1 MKPGL
6 SQNATDIVLSL
17 TGIMERVCRMAFLG
31 QVAIFLVAAVV
42 VVPIARRA
50 GMGSVL
56 GYMLAG
62 LIVGPWALD
71 LVDNEREILHLA
83 ELGVVFLLFVIGLE
97 LQPRRLWAMRRAV
110 FGLGGGQVI
119 LTALV
124 LAGLAFALGLPLE
137 AAVVAGL
144 ALSLSSTAFAL
155 QALAERNELTTRHG
169 RLSFSILL
177 FQDLAVIPI
186 LALLPL
192 LAPASGGE
200 GDGVPWLDTAKAA
213 GMIALVVLGGRY
225 LLRHVLR
232 LVARFGTHEVFTATA
247 LLTVVGVAL
256 LMELVGLSM
265 ALGAFLAG
273 VLLADSEY
281 RHELEA
287 DIEPFKG
294 LLLGLFFMAVGMTV
308 NIGLVIE
315 TPITVLGLAAGL
327 MLVKML
333 CLIAVARVD
342 TANWRSIRGAAV
354 ALSQGG
360 EFAFVIVALGVSSAL
375 MDGRTADL
383 LIVAVTLSMAA
394 TPLAFGA
401 SDWLN
406 ARLEREAEPAY
417 DRHIEEENR
426 VIIAGFGRVGQI
438 VGRIL
443 RVRRIGFTA
452 LETSVEQVD
461 FVRRFGSKIYY
472 GDASRVELLRAA
484 SAEKAVLFV
493 LAIDD
498 VERSLATARTVRR
511 HFPHLTVFAR
521 ARNRQHVYALMD
533 LGVTHIV
540 RDGPPRAGA
549 PSIHEPRTRPG
560 DPDGAG
566 RWRLREPAHRPD
578 LPRPR
583 HRTPAPPA
591 RDRARHRP
599 HGRLRKS
606 GTGPGSSKRCSPRTN
621 ARPPGKAARTP
632 SHGCDETLPGRGG
645 EMPRASR
652 A

>member
-1 MKPGL
+1 
-6 SQNATDIVLSL
+6 
-17 TGIMERVCRMAFLG
+17 MAFLE
-31 QVAIFLVAAVV
+31 QVAIFLAAAVV
-42 VVPIARRA
+42 VVPLARRA

-71 LVDNEREILHLA
+71 LVHDEREILHLA
-83 ELGVVFLLFVIGLE
+83 ELGVVLLLFVIGLE

-110 FGLGGGQVI
+110 FGLGGGQVA

-192 LAPASGGE
+192 LAPASGGA
-200 GDGVPWLDTAKAA
+200 GDGVLWLDMAKAV

-315 TPITVLGLAAGL
+315 TPLTVLGLAAGL

-342 TANWRSIRGAAV
+342 TANWRTIRGTAV

-375 MDGRTADL
+375 MGGRTADL

-394 TPLAFGA
+394 TPLAFRAG
-401 SDWLN
+401 DWLN
-406 ARLEREAEPAY
+406 VRLERKVEPAY
-417 DRHIEEENR
+417 ERHIEEENR

-443 RVRRIGFTA
+443 RMRRIGFTA
-452 LETSVEQVD
+452 LETSAEQVD
-461 FVRRFGSKIYY
+461 FVRRFGNKIYY

-484 SAEKAVLFV
+484 NADKAVLFV
-493 LAIDD
+493 LAIED
-498 VERSLATARTVRR
+498 VERSLATARAVRK
-511 HFPHLTVFAR
+511 HFPHLTIFAR
-521 ARNRQHVYALMD
+521 ARNRQHAYALMD
-533 LGVTHIV
+533 LGIDRIV
-540 RDGPPRAGA
+540 RDTFHSSLELADGILKELGIGALESRRTVDTFRDHDTERLLRQHAIAHDTDRMAEEAKHWTRELEEMFAEDERTSAG
-549 PSIHEPRTRPG
+549 E
-560 DPDGAG
+560 G
-566 RWRLREPAHRPD
+566 RQG
-578 LPRPR
+578 PR
-583 HRTPAPPA
+583 HQDARLAP
-591 RDRARHRP
+591 R
-599 HGRLRKS
+599 
-606 GTGPGSSKRCSPRTN
+606 
-621 ARPPGKAARTP
+621 
-632 SHGCDETLPGRGG
+632 
-645 EMPRASR
+645 
-652 A
+652 

>member
-1 MKPGL
+1 
-6 SQNATDIVLSL
+6 
-17 TGIMERVCRMAFLG
+17 MAFLE
-31 QVAIFLVAAVV
+31 QVAIFLAAAVV
-42 VVPIARRA
+42 VVPLARRA

-71 LVDNEREILHLA
+71 LVDDEREILHLA

-110 FGLGGGQVI
+110 FGLGGGQVA

-169 RLSFSILL
+169 RMSFSILL

-192 LAPASGGE
+192 LAPASGGA
-200 GDGVPWLDTAKAA
+200 GDGVLWLDMAKAV

-315 TPITVLGLAAGL
+315 TPLTVLGVAAGL

-333 CLIAVARVD
+333 CLIAVARIE
-342 TANWRSIRGAAV
+342 TRTWRTIRGTAV

-394 TPLAFGA
+394 TPVAFRAG
-401 SDWLN
+401 DWLN
-406 ARLEREAEPAY
+406 ARLEERAGTGVRAAYRGGEPGHH
-417 DRHIEEENR
+417 R
-426 VIIAGFGRVGQI
+426 
-438 VGRIL
+438 
-443 RVRRIGFTA
+443 RVRPGRPDRRPHPAAAPHRIHRTG
-452 LETSVEQVD
+452 D
-461 FVRRFGSKIYY
+461 RRRAGRFRAPLRQQ
-472 GDASRVELLRAA
+472 DLLRRREPGRAA
-484 SAEKAVLFV
+484 
-493 LAIDD
+493 
-498 VERSLATARTVRR
+498 ARGECRQG
-511 HFPHLTVFAR
+511 R
-521 ARNRQHVYALMD
+521 AL
-533 LGVTHIV
+533 
-540 RDGPPRAGA
+540 RAGDRGRGA
-549 PSIHEPRTRPG
+549 LAR
-560 DPDGAG
+560 DGAG
-566 RWRLREPAHRPD
+566 GA
-578 LPRPR
+578 
-583 HRTPAPPA
+583 
-591 RDRARHRP
+591 
-599 HGRLRKS
+599 
-606 GTGPGSSKRCSPRTN
+606 
-621 ARPPGKAARTP
+621 
-632 SHGCDETLPGRGG
+632 
-645 EMPRASR
+645 
-652 A
+652 

>member
-1 MKPGL
+1 
-6 SQNATDIVLSL
+6 
-17 TGIMERVCRMAFLG
+17 MAFLE
-31 QVAIFLVAAVV
+31 QVAIFLAAAVV
-42 VVPIARRA
+42 VVPLARRA

-71 LVDNEREILHLA
+71 LVDDEQEILHFA
-83 ELGVVFLLFVIGLE
+83 ELGVVLLLFVIGLE
-97 LQPRRLWAMRRAV
+97 LQPLRLWAMRRAV
-110 FGLGGGQVI
+110 FGLGGGQFA
-119 LTALV
+119 LTVVA

-192 LAPASGGE
+192 LAPASASAGE
-200 GDGVPWLDTAKAA
+200 GALWLNIAKAV
-213 GMIALVVLGGRY
+213 GLIVLMVLGGRY

-232 LVARFGTHEVFTATA
+232 LVAQFGTHEVFTATA

-256 LMELVGLSM
+256 LMDLVGLSM

-315 TPITVLGLAAGL
+315 TPLAVLGLALGL
-327 MLVKML
+327 MSVKML
-333 CLIAVARVD
+333 CLIAVARVE
-342 TANWRSIRGAAV
+342 TANWRTIRGTAV

-360 EFAFVIVALGVSSAL
+360 EFAFVILALGVSSAL
-375 MDGRTADL
+375 MDWRTADM

-394 TPLAFGA
+394 TPLALRAG
-401 SDWLN
+401 DWLN
-406 ARLEREAEPAY
+406 VRLEPKAEPAY
-417 DRHIEEENR
+417 EQIIEEENR

-443 RVRRIGFTA
+443 RMRRIGFTA
-452 LETSVEQVD
+452 LETSSDQVD
-461 FVRRFGSKIYY
+461 FVRRFGSKVYY

-484 SAEKAVLFV
+484 NADKAVLFV
-493 LAIDD
+493 LAIED
-498 VERSLATARTVRR
+498 VEQSLVTARAVRR
-511 HFPHLTVFAR
+511 HFPHLTIFAR
-521 ARNRQHVYALMD
+521 ARNRQHAHALMD
-533 LGVTHIV
+533 LGIRHIV
-540 RDGPPRAGA
+540 RDTFHSSLELARAILTELGLDA
-549 PSIHEPRTRPG
+549 FESQRTVNTFR
-560 DPDGAG
+560 DHDTE
-566 RWRLREPAHRPD
+566 RLLRQHAIAHD
-578 LPRPR
+578 
-583 HRTPAPPA
+583 T
-591 RDRARHRP
+591 DRMAEEARHWTRELEEMFAEDERNATEE
-599 HGRLRKS
+599 GRQDPV
-606 GTGPGSSKRCSPRTN
+606 GGSR
-621 ARPPGKAARTP
+621 
-632 SHGCDETLPGRGG
+632 
-645 EMPRASR
+645 
-652 A
+652 

>member
-1 MKPGL
+1 
-6 SQNATDIVLSL
+6 
-17 TGIMERVCRMAFLG
+17 MAFLE
-31 QVAIFLVAAVV
+31 QVAIFLAAAVV
-42 VVPIARRA
+42 VVPLAKRA

-56 GYMLAG
+56 GFMLAG

-71 LVDNEREILHLA
+71 LVDDEQEILHFA
-83 ELGVVFLLFVIGLE
+83 ELGVVLLLFVIGLE
-97 LQPRRLWAMRRAV
+97 LQPLRLWAMRRAV
-110 FGLGGGQVI
+110 FGLGGGQVA
-119 LTALV
+119 LTTVA

-186 LALLPL
+186 LALLPF
-192 LAPASGGE
+192 LAPASASAGE
-200 GDGVPWLDTAKAA
+200 GTLWLDVAKAV
-213 GMIALVVLGGRY
+213 GMIALMVLGGRY

-308 NIGLVIE
+308 NVGLVIE
-315 TPITVLGLAAGL
+315 TPLAVLGLALGL
-327 MLVKML
+327 MLTKML
-333 CLIAVARVD
+333 CLIAVVRIE
-342 TANWRSIRGAAV
+342 TANWRTIRGTAV

-360 EFAFVIVALGVSSAL
+360 EFAFVILALGVSSAL
-375 MDGRTADL
+375 MDGRTADM
-383 LIVAVTLSMAA
+383 LIVAVTLSMAT
-394 TPLAFGA
+394 TPLAFRAG
-401 SDWLN
+401 DRLN
-406 ARLEREAEPAY
+406 AQLKPKAEPAY
-417 DRHIEEENR
+417 EQRIDEENR

-443 RVRRIGFTA
+443 GVRRIGFTA
-452 LETSVEQVD
+452 LETSADQVN
-461 FVRRFGSKIYY
+461 FVRRFGNKVYY

-484 SAEKAVLFV
+484 NADKAVLFV
-493 LAIDD
+493 LAIED
-498 VERSLATARTVRR
+498 VEQSLVTARAVCK
-511 HFPHLTVFAR
+511 HFPHLTIFAR
-521 ARNRQHVYALMD
+521 ARNRQHAHALMD
-533 LGVTHIV
+533 LGITHIV
-540 RDGPPRAGA
+540 RDTFHSSLELALGILTELGLDEFESRRTVNTFRDHDAERLLRQHAIAHDTDRMAEEAKHWTRELEEMFAEDERNAAEEGRQNPVGGRRA
-549 PSIHEPRTRPG
+549 
-560 DPDGAG
+560 
-566 RWRLREPAHRPD
+566 
-578 LPRPR
+578 
-583 HRTPAPPA
+583 
-591 RDRARHRP
+591 
-599 HGRLRKS
+599 
-606 GTGPGSSKRCSPRTN
+606 
-621 ARPPGKAARTP
+621 
-632 SHGCDETLPGRGG
+632 
-645 EMPRASR
+645 
-652 A
+652 

>member
-1 MKPGL
+1 
-6 SQNATDIVLSL
+6 
-17 TGIMERVCRMAFLG
+17 MAFLE
-31 QVAIFLVAAVV
+31 QVAIFLAAAVI
-42 VVPIARRA
+42 VVPFAERA

-56 GYMLAG
+56 GHMMAG

-71 LVDNEREILHLA
+71 LVDDEQEILHFA
-83 ELGVVFLLFVIGLE
+83 ELGVVLLLFVIGLE
-97 LQPRRLWAMRRAV
+97 LQPLRLWAMRRAV
-110 FGLGGGQVI
+110 FGLGGGQFA
-119 LTALV
+119 LTAAT

-192 LAPASGGE
+192 LAPPSASA
-200 GDGVPWLDTAKAA
+200 GDGALWLDIAKAV
-213 GMIALVVLGGRY
+213 GMIALMVLGGRY

-232 LVARFGTHEVFTATA
+232 LVAQFGTHEVFTATA

-256 LMELVGLSM
+256 LMEFVGLSM

-315 TPITVLGLAAGL
+315 TPLAVLGLAIGL
-327 MLVKML
+327 MSVKML
-333 CLIAVARVD
+333 CLIAVVRIE
-342 TANWRSIRGAAV
+342 TANWRTIRGAAV

-360 EFAFVIVALGVSSAL
+360 EFAFVILALGVSSAL
-375 MDGRTADL
+375 MDGRSADM

-394 TPLAFGA
+394 TPLAFRAG
-401 SDWLN
+401 DWLN
-406 ARLEREAEPAY
+406 DRLEPKAEPAY
-417 DRHIEEENR
+417 EQNIEEENR

-443 RVRRIGFTA
+443 RLRRIGFTA
-452 LETSVEQVD
+452 LETSADQVD
-461 FVRRFGSKIYY
+461 FVRRFGSKVYY

-484 SAEKAVLFV
+484 NADKAVLFV
-493 LAIDD
+493 LAIED
-498 VERSLATARTVRR
+498 VEQSLVTARVVRR
-511 HFPHLTVFAR
+511 YFPHLTIFAR
-521 ARNRQHVYALMD
+521 ARNRQHAHALMD
-533 LGVTHIV
+533 LGITHIV
-540 RDGPPRAGA
+540 RDTFHSSLELARAILKELGLDDFE
-549 PSIHEPRTRPG
+549 SRRTVDTFR
-560 DPDGAG
+560 DHDTE
-566 RWRLREPAHRPD
+566 RLLRQHAIAHD
-578 LPRPR
+578 
-583 HRTPAPPA
+583 T
-591 RDRARHRP
+591 DRMAEEARHWTRELEEMFAEDERNVAEE
-599 HGRLRKS
+599 GLRDPV
-606 GTGPGSSKRCSPRTN
+606 G
-621 ARPPGKAARTP
+621 
-632 SHGCDETLPGRGG
+632 ETR
-645 EMPRASR
+645 
-652 A
+652 